1 MDQLPDEL
9 LRMVFAQLCEE
20 SRLRCRAVCLRW
32 HSLLRG
38 AHMWPRATRQRH
50 TCSTNGLYSACLHG
64 DAGAAARLI
73 EYFEPAA
80 QDVRSLFGSILWH
93 VCDMGHLEV
102 AQLLVAAF
110 DLAAVARTRGCAYES
125 LRHACAHSRLDIAS
139 WLTATF
145 GLTAEHVRNGRCRN
159 GHSSRGDDFLRSAC
173 EEGRLGVAKWL
184 TATFGFT
191 ANDVCVNDG
200 ELFLLVCNGGHLDV
214 AQWLIAT
221 FGHMTSLGDALIA
234 AVEGGHVAVGTWLMG
249 MLGLGVGDIRAG
261 QVHAACVRAL
271 RTACVKGHVE
281 MVQWLVEVVGLG
293 RDEIR
298 GSGAVDLA
306 RNKGHDALANWLSDR
321 VEVYIA

>member
-20 SRLRCRAVCLRW
+20 SRLRCRAVCRHW

-38 AHMWPRATRQRH
+38 AHMWPRTTPRRH
-50 TCSTNGLYSACLHG
+50 TRSTNGLYSACLHG

-125 LRHACAHSRLDIAS
+125 LRHACVHSRLDIAS

-145 GLTAEHVRNGRCRN
+145 GLTAEHVRN

-191 ANDVCVNDG
+191 ADDVRVNDG
-200 ELFLLVCNGGHLDV
+200 ELFLLMCKEGYLDV
-214 AQWLIAT
+214 AKWLVET
-221 FGHMTSLGDALIA
+221 FGRTASHNDALASA
-234 AVEGGHVAVGTWLMG
+234 AEGGHVAV
-249 MLGLGVGDIRAG
+249 
-261 QVHAACVRAL
+261 AA
-271 RTACVKGHVE
+271 
-281 MVQWLVEVVGLG
+281 WLVETFSLTVDDVRADGNFALNSACRGGRLAVVVWLVETVGLTADDATEAAAVSTA
-293 RDEIR
+293 RSR
-298 GSGAVDLA
+298 GHGAVADWLA
-306 RNKGHDALANWLSDR
+306 ERLGVTA
-321 VEVYIA
+321 